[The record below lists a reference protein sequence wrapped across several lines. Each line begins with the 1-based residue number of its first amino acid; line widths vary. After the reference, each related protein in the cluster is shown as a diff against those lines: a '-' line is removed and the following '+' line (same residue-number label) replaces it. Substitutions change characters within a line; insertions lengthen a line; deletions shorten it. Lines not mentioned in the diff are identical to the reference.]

1 VAVTIAVALIIVATI
16 LILGGETGVRALLT
30 GVLDAASP

>member
-1 VAVTIAVALIIVATI
+1 VALLVVAAI

-30 GVLDAASP
+30 GVLDAVSP